1 MYATIKP
8 EFHSQPFIIKRLGA
22 RRFGPFLLLSLE
34 LLSTL
39 NSFNMSEPKHQ
50 QMGTFTA
57 TGLVVASMISI
68 GVYTSLGYQV
78 MGLQSPF
85 ALLMLWVVGGI
96 HALCG
101 AFCYAELSTTFP
113 RSVVNII
120 FLPESIIRC

>member
-1 MYATIKP
+1 
-8 EFHSQPFIIKRLGA
+8 
-22 RRFGPFLLLSLE
+22 
-34 LLSTL
+34 
-39 NSFNMSEPKHQ
+39 
-50 QMGTFTA
+50 MGTFTA
-57 TGLVVASMISI
+57 TGLVVASMIGI

-101 AFCYAELSTTFP
+101 AFCCKSCLQLFHVP
-113 RSVVNII
+113 VVNII